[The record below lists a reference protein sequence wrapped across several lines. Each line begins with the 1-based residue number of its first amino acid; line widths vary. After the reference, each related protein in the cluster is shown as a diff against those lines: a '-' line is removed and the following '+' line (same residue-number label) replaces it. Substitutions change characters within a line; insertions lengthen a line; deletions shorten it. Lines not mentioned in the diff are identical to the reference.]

1 MAKKKKTT
9 AKKPAAKAGKSATAG
24 GSTSGRK
31 KVAKKKTVTKK
42 KTSVKKKV
50 AKKKKAPV
58 KKKAATKKKT
68 TKKAKYTYAVGRRKT
83 ASARVRL
90 FSGKGET
97 LVNKIPIA
105 EYFPGEMAKKIYN
118 QPFEVCE
125 VVGDYYVT
133 VRVVGSGKHSQ
144 LEATVH
150 GIARALDEVNK
161 EAFHL
166 PLKKNG
172 LLTRDS
178 RRRERR
184 KPGLGGRARH
194 RKQSPKR

>member
-1 MAKKKKTT
+1 MAEKKK
-9 AKKPAAKAGKSATAG
+9 AP
-24 GSTSGRK
+24 
-31 KVAKKKTVTKK
+31 AKKKTV
-42 KTSVKKKV
+42 
-50 AKKKKAPV
+50 AKKKAPA
-58 KKKAATKKKT
+58 KKKPVAKKRA
-68 TKKAKYTYAVGRRKT
+68 TKKAKFTYAVGRRKT

-90 FSGKGET
+90 FVGKGET
-97 LVNKIPIA
+97 MVNKLPID
-105 EYFPGEMAKKIYN
+105 EYFPGETAKKIYN

-125 VVGDYYVT
+125 VVGDYYAT
-133 VRVVGSGKHSQ
+133 IRVVGSGKHSQ

-150 GIARALDEVNK
+150 GIARALDKLNSES
-161 EAFHL
+161 FHE
-166 PLKKNG
+166 PLKKQG